1 LRSISS
7 RWHVTAG
14 LALTGNPV
22 ERGLGFSAVLV
33 LALIAAVVLPTY
45 KIGQYALIQR
55 SVVSSDD
62 AFQGDSAAANGHVP

>member
-1 LRSISS
+1 
-7 RWHVTAG
+7 
-14 LALTGNPV
+14 V

-62 AFQGDSAAANGHVP
+62 VFQGDSAAANGHVP